1 MSKTVTIKVDSTR
14 GRLSVKSGRL
24 LLGADVPVV
33 LTGDWKADG
42 DIGVLTVYAPSLER
56 GQDEELVPVAQ
67 AESGSDGSTFSL
79 SLRGA
84 RLRRLFRDP
93 VAHCLPFYLNR
104 RRADGTWY
112 ADVEARGLL
121 WIQWNPQV
129 YEIDENEPATMRG
142 PKGTDGVDGRDGKD
156 AVRPDIPMLGD
167 DSTLREVR
175 SYVKRLA
182 ASTCTVVGALALTVA
197 PCARGGGISVQGVA
211 LDDMPPSAIVV
222 TNVTLDTD
230 GLVGGVSSVCGQTG
244 DIDITFNPT
253 AFTIGTFEYNPDI
266 HGIEL
271 SYLYSSGNLSVH
283 EKGVASGVISSLRRT
298 LKIPGIASTN
308 DLCGFVK
315 TKTDSTSETRMRN
328 IPSAPAMSIVPEG
341 SLNTLPVNR
350 WRVVRIGDD
359 ETVTSLTDAEARRL
373 LLPSPRDLY
382 FIDRV
387 EIDGSTTNYVLK
399 SFQSYLDAVSPDA
412 VGDLIGNYLP
422 TNGGGT
428 VTGEV
433 KVLGNLFVSGGVSM
447 PNLVDVR
454 TANIIA
460 NGFVVSNRVV
470 VAESGLMVS
479 NGVCHINGAIAN
491 GTIQATRVHIMD
503 GGDVTFGGSP
513 ENPTAG
519 MRGMIE
525 GLTLAKITELGFTG
539 NPEAQIGQTEG
550 MYPDGTRDRFAR
562 LSDLVAHTSQ
572 NCVRP
577 IGDQTTSGGSR
588 ASITL
593 RNWCLNVPTESLSV
607 TKELRVFY
615 PLHEIKDHLDMTQ
628 RLSFGIYFPMAPA
641 ATVSV
646 KWDYA
651 PDDGGFE
658 LRGETG
664 EELDSISAGD
674 YIWFQQIGP
683 NVLSVTKRNV
693 SNTIHPLVNE

>member
-1 MSKTVTIKVDSTR
+1 MKALCTAFSIALYAAFPARSAAVPLAWTVETSRAQVAQFEAYRGETLDLEATMKSYGSPLATPAQPSLYWQTNGMGAAWWTTPATASGNVLRATWSPTNDCGGTVYNCFIGGPDATYRAAFRLRMLPSPGFTPNHLKLPTVTYDAALF
-14 GRLSVKSGRL
+14 GE
-24 LLGADVPVV
+24 P
-33 LTGDWKADG
+33 
-42 DIGVLTVYAPSLER
+42 TVNGTNLIEI
-56 GQDEELVPVAQ
+56 V
-67 AESGSDGSTFSL
+67 
-79 SLRGA
+79 
-84 RLRRLFRDP
+84 RRM
-93 VAHCLPFYLNR
+93 
-104 RRADGTWY
+104 
-112 ADVEARGLL
+112 
-121 WIQWNPQV
+121 
-129 YEIDENEPATMRG
+129 NE
-142 PKGTDGVDGRDGKD
+142 
-156 AVRPDIPMLGD
+156 
-167 DSTLREVR
+167 
-175 SYVKRLA
+175 
-182 ASTCTVVGALALTVA
+182 
-197 PCARGGGISVQGVA
+197 
-211 LDDMPPSAIVV
+211 
-222 TNVTLDTD
+222 
-230 GLVGGVSSVCGQTG
+230 
-244 DIDITFNPT
+244 
-253 AFTIGTFEYNPDI
+253 
-266 HGIEL
+266 
-271 SYLYSSGNLSVH
+271 
-283 EKGVASGVISSLRRT
+283 
-298 LKIPGIASTN
+298 
-308 DLCGFVK
+308 
-315 TKTDSTSETRMRN
+315 SETMTARETNTELRIFHGDAFSSMRVE
-328 IPSAPAMSIVPEG
+328 PPKSIH
-341 SLNTLPVNR
+341 TLPVNQ
-350 WRVVRIGDD
+350 WRALELGD
-359 ETVTSLTDAEARRL
+359 EKTVTKTRYHETDKL
-373 LLPSPRDLY
+373 LVGSPRDLY

-387 EIDGSTTNYVLK
+387 EIDGATTNYFLK

-433 KVLGNLFVSGGVSM
+433 KVLGNLYVSGEVSM

-460 NGFVVSNRVV
+460 NGFIVSNRVV

-525 GLTLAKITELGFTG
+525 GLTLAKITELGFTV
-539 NPEAQIGQTEG
+539 PETTVIAPTDGMYTEG
-550 MYPDGTRDRFAR
+550 TSDRFAR
-562 LSDLVAHTSQ
+562 LVDLVAHASP

-577 IGDQTTSGGSR
+577 IGDKTTSGGSR

-593 RNWCLNVPTESLSV
+593 RNWCLNVPTESLPA

-615 PLHEIKDHLDMTQ
+615 PLHEIKDHFDMTQ

>member
-1 MSKTVTIKVDSTR
+1 MKALCTAFSIALYAAFPARSAAVPLAWTVETSRAQVAQFEAYRGETLDLEATMKSYGSPLATPAQPSLYWQTNGMGAAWWTTPATASGNVLRATWSPTNDCGGTVYNCFIGGPDSTYRAAFRLRMLPSPGFTPNHLKLPTVTYDAALF
-14 GRLSVKSGRL
+14 GE
-24 LLGADVPVV
+24 P
-33 LTGDWKADG
+33 
-42 DIGVLTVYAPSLER
+42 TVNGTNLIEI
-56 GQDEELVPVAQ
+56 V
-67 AESGSDGSTFSL
+67 
-79 SLRGA
+79 
-84 RLRRLFRDP
+84 RRM
-93 VAHCLPFYLNR
+93 
-104 RRADGTWY
+104 
-112 ADVEARGLL
+112 
-121 WIQWNPQV
+121 
-129 YEIDENEPATMRG
+129 NE
-142 PKGTDGVDGRDGKD
+142 
-156 AVRPDIPMLGD
+156 
-167 DSTLREVR
+167 
-175 SYVKRLA
+175 
-182 ASTCTVVGALALTVA
+182 
-197 PCARGGGISVQGVA
+197 
-211 LDDMPPSAIVV
+211 
-222 TNVTLDTD
+222 
-230 GLVGGVSSVCGQTG
+230 
-244 DIDITFNPT
+244 
-253 AFTIGTFEYNPDI
+253 
-266 HGIEL
+266 
-271 SYLYSSGNLSVH
+271 
-283 EKGVASGVISSLRRT
+283 
-298 LKIPGIASTN
+298 
-308 DLCGFVK
+308 
-315 TKTDSTSETRMRN
+315 SETMTARETNTELRIFHGDAFSSMRVE
-328 IPSAPAMSIVPEG
+328 PPKSIH
-341 SLNTLPVNR
+341 TLPVNQ
-350 WRVVRIGDD
+350 WRALELGDEKTVAKTRYH
-359 ETVTSLTDAEARRL
+359 ETDKL
-373 LLPSPRDLY
+373 LVGSPRDLY

-387 EIDGSTTNYVLK
+387 EIDGATTNYFLK

-433 KVLGNLFVSGGVSM
+433 KVLGNLYVSGEVSM
-447 PNLVDVR
+447 PNLVDMR

-470 VAESGLMVS
+470 KAESGLMVS

-525 GLTLAKITELGFTG
+525 GVTLAKLSELGFNSNSNTLTS
-539 NPEAQIGQTEG
+539 IGPTEG
-550 MYPDGTRDRFAR
+550 TFVEGTIDRFAR
-562 LSDLVAHTSQ
+562 LTDIVSHASP

-577 IGDQTTSGGSR
+577 IGDRVSAGGTR

-593 RNWCLNVPTESLSV
+593 RNWCLNVPTESIAV
-607 TKELRVFY
+607 TNELRVFY
-615 PLHEIKDHLDMTQ
+615 PLHEIKDHFDMTQ

-664 EELDSISAGD
+664 DELGSISAGD

>member
-1 MSKTVTIKVDSTR
+1 MKKTFALFATTLYAAVPLRWTVETSRAQVAQFEAYRGETLDLEATMKSYGSPLATPAQPSLYWQTNGMGAAWWTTPATASGNVLRATWSPTNDCGGTVYNCFIGGPDATYRAAFRLRMLPSPGFTPNHLKLPTVTYDAALFGEPTVNGTNLIEIVRRMNESETMTAR
-14 GRLSVKSGRL
+14 ETNTELRIFH
-24 LLGADVPVV
+24 
-33 LTGDWKADG
+33 GD
-42 DIGVLTVYAPSLER
+42 
-56 GQDEELVPVAQ
+56 
-67 AESGSDGSTFSL
+67 TFS
-79 SLRGA
+79 S
-84 RLRRLFRDP
+84 
-93 VAHCLPFYLNR
+93 
-104 RRADGTWY
+104 
-112 ADVEARGLL
+112 
-121 WIQWNPQV
+121 
-129 YEIDENEPATMRG
+129 MRVG
-142 PKGTDGVDGRDGKD
+142 PPK
-156 AVRPDIPMLGD
+156 
-167 DSTLREVR
+167 S
-175 SYVKRLA
+175 
-182 ASTCTVVGALALTVA
+182 
-197 PCARGGGISVQGVA
+197 
-211 LDDMPPSAIVV
+211 
-222 TNVTLDTD
+222 
-230 GLVGGVSSVCGQTG
+230 
-244 DIDITFNPT
+244 
-253 AFTIGTFEYNPDI
+253 I
-266 HGIEL
+266 H
-271 SYLYSSGNLSVH
+271 
-283 EKGVASGVISSLRRT
+283 
-298 LKIPGIASTN
+298 
-308 DLCGFVK
+308 
-315 TKTDSTSETRMRN
+315 
-328 IPSAPAMSIVPEG
+328 
-341 SLNTLPVNR
+341 TLPVNQ
-350 WRVVRIGDD
+350 WRVLELGDEKTVAKTRYH
-359 ETVTSLTDAEARRL
+359 ETDKL
-373 LLPSPRDLY
+373 LVGSPRDLY

-387 EIDGSTTNYVLK
+387 EIDGTTTNYVLK
-399 SFQSYLDAVSPDA
+399 SFQSYLDAVSPLA
-412 VGDLIGNYLP
+412 VGDLIGQYLP

-433 KVLGNLFVSGGVSM
+433 KVLGNLYVSGEVSM

-525 GLTLAKITELGFTG
+525 GVTIAKLSEFGFNGNTNTLTS
-539 NPEAQIGQTEG
+539 IGSTEG
-550 MYPDGTRDRFAR
+550 AFVEGTIDRFAR
-562 LSDLVAHTSQ
+562 LTDLVYHASP

-577 IGDQTTSGGSR
+577 IGDRVSAGGTR

-593 RNWCLNVPTESLSV
+593 RNWCLNVPTESLPA

-615 PLHEIKDHLDMTQ
+615 PLHEIKDHFDMTQ

>member
-1 MSKTVTIKVDSTR
+1 MKALCTAFSIALYAAFPARSAAVPLAWTVETSRAQVAQFEAYRGETLDLEATMKSYGSPLATPAQPSLYWQTNGMGTAWWTAPATASGNVLRATWSPTNDCGGTVYNCFVGGPDATYRAAFRLRMLPSPGYTPNHLKLPTVTYDAALF
-14 GRLSVKSGRL
+14 GE
-24 LLGADVPVV
+24 P
-33 LTGDWKADG
+33 
-42 DIGVLTVYAPSLER
+42 TVNGTNLIEI
-56 GQDEELVPVAQ
+56 V
-67 AESGSDGSTFSL
+67 
-79 SLRGA
+79 
-84 RLRRLFRDP
+84 RRM
-93 VAHCLPFYLNR
+93 
-104 RRADGTWY
+104 
-112 ADVEARGLL
+112 
-121 WIQWNPQV
+121 
-129 YEIDENEPATMRG
+129 NE
-142 PKGTDGVDGRDGKD
+142 
-156 AVRPDIPMLGD
+156 
-167 DSTLREVR
+167 
-175 SYVKRLA
+175 
-182 ASTCTVVGALALTVA
+182 
-197 PCARGGGISVQGVA
+197 
-211 LDDMPPSAIVV
+211 
-222 TNVTLDTD
+222 
-230 GLVGGVSSVCGQTG
+230 
-244 DIDITFNPT
+244 
-253 AFTIGTFEYNPDI
+253 
-266 HGIEL
+266 
-271 SYLYSSGNLSVH
+271 
-283 EKGVASGVISSLRRT
+283 
-298 LKIPGIASTN
+298 
-308 DLCGFVK
+308 
-315 TKTDSTSETRMRN
+315 SETMTARETNTELRIFHGDAFSSMRVE
-328 IPSAPAMSIVPEG
+328 PPKSIH
-341 SLNTLPVNR
+341 TLPVNQ
-350 WRVVRIGDD
+350 WRVLELGDEKTVAKTRYH
-359 ETVTSLTDAEARRL
+359 ETDKL
-373 LLPSPRDLY
+373 LVGSPRDLY

-387 EIDGSTTNYVLK
+387 EIDGTTTNYVLK
-399 SFQSYLDAVSPDA
+399 SFQSYLDALSPDA

-433 KVLGNLFVSGGVSM
+433 KVLGNLFVSGAVSM

-460 NGFVVSNRVV
+460 NGFIVSNRVV

-525 GLTLAKITELGFTG
+525 GVTLAKLAELGFNG
-539 NPEAQIGQTEG
+539 NTLTPIGSTEG
-550 MYPDGTRDRFAR
+550 TFVEGTIDRFSR
-562 LSDLVAHTSQ
+562 LTDIVSHASP

-577 IGDQTTSGGSR
+577 IGDRVSAGGTR

-593 RNWCLNVPTESLSV
+593 RNWCLNVPTESIAV

-615 PLHEIKDHLDMTQ
+615 PFHEIKDHFDMTQ

>member
-1 MSKTVTIKVDSTR
+1 MGLDADRTEWRYAMKKTFALFATTLYAAVPLRWTVETSRAQVAQFEAYRGETLDLEATMKSYGSPLATPAQPSLYWQTNGMGAAWWTTPATASGNVLRATWSPTNDCGGTVYNCFIGGPDATYRAAFRLRMLPSPGFTPNHLKLPTVTYDAALFGEPTVNGTNLIEIVRRMNESETMTAR
-14 GRLSVKSGRL
+14 ETNTELRIFH
-24 LLGADVPVV
+24 
-33 LTGDWKADG
+33 GD
-42 DIGVLTVYAPSLER
+42 
-56 GQDEELVPVAQ
+56 
-67 AESGSDGSTFSL
+67 TFS
-79 SLRGA
+79 S
-84 RLRRLFRDP
+84 
-93 VAHCLPFYLNR
+93 
-104 RRADGTWY
+104 
-112 ADVEARGLL
+112 
-121 WIQWNPQV
+121 
-129 YEIDENEPATMRG
+129 MRVG
-142 PKGTDGVDGRDGKD
+142 PPK
-156 AVRPDIPMLGD
+156 
-167 DSTLREVR
+167 S
-175 SYVKRLA
+175 
-182 ASTCTVVGALALTVA
+182 
-197 PCARGGGISVQGVA
+197 
-211 LDDMPPSAIVV
+211 
-222 TNVTLDTD
+222 
-230 GLVGGVSSVCGQTG
+230 
-244 DIDITFNPT
+244 
-253 AFTIGTFEYNPDI
+253 I
-266 HGIEL
+266 H
-271 SYLYSSGNLSVH
+271 
-283 EKGVASGVISSLRRT
+283 
-298 LKIPGIASTN
+298 
-308 DLCGFVK
+308 
-315 TKTDSTSETRMRN
+315 
-328 IPSAPAMSIVPEG
+328 
-341 SLNTLPVNR
+341 TLPVNQ
-350 WRVVRIGDD
+350 WRVLELGDEKTVAKTRYH
-359 ETVTSLTDAEARRL
+359 ETDKL
-373 LLPSPRDLY
+373 LVGSPRDLY

-387 EIDGSTTNYVLK
+387 EIDGTTTNYVLK
-399 SFQSYLDAVSPDA
+399 SFQSYLDAVSPLA
-412 VGDLIGNYLP
+412 VGDLIGQYLP

-433 KVLGNLFVSGGVSM
+433 KVLGNLYVSGEVSM

-525 GLTLAKITELGFTG
+525 GVTIAKLSEFGFNGNTNTLTS
-539 NPEAQIGQTEG
+539 IGSTEG
-550 MYPDGTRDRFAR
+550 AFVEGTIDRFAR
-562 LSDLVAHTSQ
+562 LTDLVYHASP

-577 IGDQTTSGGSR
+577 IGDRVSAGGTR

-593 RNWCLNVPTESLSV
+593 RNWCLNVPTESLPA

-615 PLHEIKDHLDMTQ
+615 PLHEIKDHFDMTQ

>member
-1 MSKTVTIKVDSTR
+1 MKALCTAFSIALYAAFPARSAAVPLRWTVETSRAQVAQFEAYRGETLDLEATMKSYGSPLATPAQPSLYWQTNGMGAAWWTTPATTSGNVLRATWSPTNDCGGTVYNCFIGGPDATYRAAFRLRMLPSPGFTPNHLKLPTVTYDAALF
-14 GRLSVKSGRL
+14 GE
-24 LLGADVPVV
+24 P
-33 LTGDWKADG
+33 
-42 DIGVLTVYAPSLER
+42 TVNGTNLIEI
-56 GQDEELVPVAQ
+56 V
-67 AESGSDGSTFSL
+67 
-79 SLRGA
+79 
-84 RLRRLFRDP
+84 RRM
-93 VAHCLPFYLNR
+93 
-104 RRADGTWY
+104 
-112 ADVEARGLL
+112 
-121 WIQWNPQV
+121 
-129 YEIDENEPATMRG
+129 NE
-142 PKGTDGVDGRDGKD
+142 
-156 AVRPDIPMLGD
+156 
-167 DSTLREVR
+167 
-175 SYVKRLA
+175 
-182 ASTCTVVGALALTVA
+182 
-197 PCARGGGISVQGVA
+197 
-211 LDDMPPSAIVV
+211 
-222 TNVTLDTD
+222 
-230 GLVGGVSSVCGQTG
+230 
-244 DIDITFNPT
+244 
-253 AFTIGTFEYNPDI
+253 
-266 HGIEL
+266 
-271 SYLYSSGNLSVH
+271 
-283 EKGVASGVISSLRRT
+283 
-298 LKIPGIASTN
+298 
-308 DLCGFVK
+308 
-315 TKTDSTSETRMRN
+315 SETMTARETNTELRIFHGDAFSSMRVE
-328 IPSAPAMSIVPEG
+328 PPKSIH
-341 SLNTLPVNR
+341 TLPVNQ
-350 WRVVRIGDD
+350 WRALELGD
-359 ETVTSLTDAEARRL
+359 EKTVTKTRYHETDKL
-373 LLPSPRDLY
+373 LVGSPRDLY

-387 EIDGSTTNYVLK
+387 EIDGATTNYFLK
-399 SFQSYLDAVSPDA
+399 SFQSYLDALSPDA

-433 KVLGNLFVSGGVSM
+433 KVLGNLFVSGAVSM

-525 GLTLAKITELGFTG
+525 GLTLAKITELGFTV
-539 NPEAQIGQTEG
+539 PETTVIAPTDGMYTEG
-550 MYPDGTRDRFAR
+550 TSDRFAR
-562 LSDLVAHTSQ
+562 LVDLVAHASP

-577 IGDQTTSGGSR
+577 IGDRTTSGGSH

-593 RNWCLNVPTESLSV
+593 RNWCLNVPTESLPA

-615 PLHEIKDHLDMTQ
+615 PLHEIKDHFDMTQ

-664 EELDSISAGD
+664 DELGSISAGD

>member
-1 MSKTVTIKVDSTR
+1 MKALCTAFSIALYAAFPARSAAVPLAWTVETSRAQVAQFEAYRGETLDLEATMKSYGSPLATPAQPSLYWQTNGMGAAWWTAPATASGNVLRATWSPTNDCGGTVYNCFIGGPDATYRAAFRLRMLPSPGYTPNHLKLPTVTYDAALFGEPTVNGTNLIEIVRRMNESETMTARETNTELRIFHGDAFSSMRVEPPKSIHTLPLNQWRALELGDEKTVAKTR
-14 GRLSVKSGRL
+14 
-24 LLGADVPVV
+24 
-33 LTGDWKADG
+33 
-42 DIGVLTVYAPSLER
+42 YHE
-56 GQDEELVPVAQ
+56 
-67 AESGSDGSTFSL
+67 
-79 SLRGA
+79 
-84 RLRRLFRDP
+84 
-93 VAHCLPFYLNR
+93 
-104 RRADGTWY
+104 
-112 ADVEARGLL
+112 
-121 WIQWNPQV
+121 
-129 YEIDENEPATMRG
+129 
-142 PKGTDGVDGRDGKD
+142 TDK
-156 AVRPDIPMLGD
+156 L
-167 DSTLREVR
+167 
-175 SYVKRLA
+175 
-182 ASTCTVVGALALTVA
+182 
-197 PCARGGGISVQGVA
+197 
-211 LDDMPPSAIVV
+211 
-222 TNVTLDTD
+222 
-230 GLVGGVSSVCGQTG
+230 LVG
-244 DIDITFNPT
+244 
-253 AFTIGTFEYNPDI
+253 
-266 HGIEL
+266 
-271 SYLYSSGNLSVH
+271 
-283 EKGVASGVISSLRRT
+283 
-298 LKIPGIASTN
+298 
-308 DLCGFVK
+308 
-315 TKTDSTSETRMRN
+315 
-328 IPSAPAMSIVPEG
+328 
-341 SLNTLPVNR
+341 
-350 WRVVRIGDD
+350 
-359 ETVTSLTDAEARRL
+359 
-373 LLPSPRDLY
+373 SPRDLY

-387 EIDGSTTNYVLK
+387 EIDGATTNYFLK

-433 KVLGNLFVSGGVSM
+433 KVLGNLYVSGEVSM

-470 VAESGLMVS
+470 KAESGLMVS
-479 NGVCHINGAIAN
+479 NGVCHIKGAIAK

-525 GLTLAKITELGFTG
+525 GVTLAKLAELGFNG
-539 NPEAQIGQTEG
+539 NTLTPIGSTEG
-550 MYPDGTRDRFAR
+550 TFVEGTIDRFAR
-562 LSDLVAHTSQ
+562 LTDIVSHASP

-577 IGDQTTSGGSR
+577 IGDRVSAGGKG

-593 RNWCLNVPTESLSV
+593 RNWCLNVPTESIAV

-615 PLHEIKDHLDMTQ
+615 PFHEIKDHFDMTQ
-628 RLSFGIYFPMAPA
+628 RLSFGIYFPMVPA

>member
-1 MSKTVTIKVDSTR
+1 MKHTLPILALFTIHSSLSTLPAAVPLRWTVETSRAQVAQFEAYRGETLDLEATMKSYGSPLATPAQPSLYWQTNGMGAAWWTAPATASGNVLRATWSPTNDCGGTVYNCFIGGPDATYRAAFRLRMLPSPGFTPNHLKLPTVTHDAALF
-14 GRLSVKSGRL
+14 GE
-24 LLGADVPVV
+24 P
-33 LTGDWKADG
+33 
-42 DIGVLTVYAPSLER
+42 TVNGTNLIEI
-56 GQDEELVPVAQ
+56 V
-67 AESGSDGSTFSL
+67 
-79 SLRGA
+79 
-84 RLRRLFRDP
+84 RRM
-93 VAHCLPFYLNR
+93 
-104 RRADGTWY
+104 
-112 ADVEARGLL
+112 
-121 WIQWNPQV
+121 
-129 YEIDENEPATMRG
+129 NE
-142 PKGTDGVDGRDGKD
+142 
-156 AVRPDIPMLGD
+156 
-167 DSTLREVR
+167 
-175 SYVKRLA
+175 
-182 ASTCTVVGALALTVA
+182 
-197 PCARGGGISVQGVA
+197 
-211 LDDMPPSAIVV
+211 
-222 TNVTLDTD
+222 
-230 GLVGGVSSVCGQTG
+230 
-244 DIDITFNPT
+244 
-253 AFTIGTFEYNPDI
+253 
-266 HGIEL
+266 
-271 SYLYSSGNLSVH
+271 
-283 EKGVASGVISSLRRT
+283 
-298 LKIPGIASTN
+298 
-308 DLCGFVK
+308 
-315 TKTDSTSETRMRN
+315 SETMTARETNTELRIFHGDAFSSMRVE
-328 IPSAPAMSIVPEG
+328 PPKSIH
-341 SLNTLPVNR
+341 TLPVNQ
-350 WRVVRIGDD
+350 WRALELGDEKTVAKTRYH
-359 ETVTSLTDAEARRL
+359 ETDKL
-373 LLPSPRDLY
+373 LVGSPRDLY

-387 EIDGSTTNYVLK
+387 EIDGATTNYFLK
-399 SFQSYLDAVSPDA
+399 SFQSYLDALSPDA

-433 KVLGNLFVSGGVSM
+433 KVLGNLFVSGAVSM

-525 GLTLAKITELGFTG
+525 GLTLAKITELGFTV
-539 NPEAQIGQTEG
+539 PETTVIAPTDGMYTEG
-550 MYPDGTRDRFAR
+550 TSDRFAR
-562 LSDLVAHTSQ
+562 LVDLVAHASP

-577 IGDQTTSGGSR
+577 IGDRTTSGGSH

-593 RNWCLNVPTESLSV
+593 RNWCLNVPTESIDV
-607 TKELRVFY
+607 TNELRVFY
-615 PLHEIKDHLDMTQ
+615 PFHEIKDHFDMTQ

>member
-1 MSKTVTIKVDSTR
+1 MKALCTAFSIALYAAFPARSAAVPLAWTVETSRAQVAQFEAYRGETLDLEATMKSYGSPLATPAQPSLYWQTNGMGAAWWTAPATASGNVLRATWSPTNDCGGTVYNCFIGGPDATYRAAFRLRMLPSPGFTPNHLKLPTVTYDAALF
-14 GRLSVKSGRL
+14 GE
-24 LLGADVPVV
+24 P
-33 LTGDWKADG
+33 
-42 DIGVLTVYAPSLER
+42 TVNGTNLIEI
-56 GQDEELVPVAQ
+56 V
-67 AESGSDGSTFSL
+67 
-79 SLRGA
+79 
-84 RLRRLFRDP
+84 RRM
-93 VAHCLPFYLNR
+93 
-104 RRADGTWY
+104 
-112 ADVEARGLL
+112 
-121 WIQWNPQV
+121 
-129 YEIDENEPATMRG
+129 NE
-142 PKGTDGVDGRDGKD
+142 
-156 AVRPDIPMLGD
+156 
-167 DSTLREVR
+167 
-175 SYVKRLA
+175 
-182 ASTCTVVGALALTVA
+182 
-197 PCARGGGISVQGVA
+197 
-211 LDDMPPSAIVV
+211 
-222 TNVTLDTD
+222 
-230 GLVGGVSSVCGQTG
+230 
-244 DIDITFNPT
+244 
-253 AFTIGTFEYNPDI
+253 
-266 HGIEL
+266 
-271 SYLYSSGNLSVH
+271 
-283 EKGVASGVISSLRRT
+283 
-298 LKIPGIASTN
+298 
-308 DLCGFVK
+308 
-315 TKTDSTSETRMRN
+315 SETMTARETNTELRIFYGDAFSSMRVE
-328 IPSAPAMSIVPEG
+328 PPKSIH
-341 SLNTLPVNR
+341 TLPVNQ
-350 WRVVRIGDD
+350 WRALELGDEKTVAKTRYH
-359 ETVTSLTDAEARRL
+359 ETDKL
-373 LLPSPRDLY
+373 LVGSPRDLY

-387 EIDGSTTNYVLK
+387 EIDGTTTNYVLK
-399 SFQSYLDAVSPDA
+399 SFQSYLDALSPDA

-433 KVLGNLFVSGGVSM
+433 KVLGNLYVSGEVSM

-525 GLTLAKITELGFTG
+525 GLTLAKITELGFTF
-539 NPEAQIGQTEG
+539 PETTVIAPTDGMYTEG
-550 MYPDGTRDRFAR
+550 TSDRFAR
-562 LSDLVAHTSQ
+562 LVDLVAHASP

-577 IGDQTTSGGSR
+577 IGDRTTSGGSH

-593 RNWCLNVPTESLSV
+593 RNWCLNVPTESLPA

-615 PLHEIKDHLDMTQ
+615 PLHEIKDHFDMTQ

>member
-1 MSKTVTIKVDSTR
+1 MGLDADRTEWRYAMKKTFALFATTLYAAVPLRWTVETSRAQVAQFEAYRGETLDLEATMKSYGSPLATPAQPSLYWQANGMGAAWWTTPATASGNVLRATWSPTNDCGGTVYNCFIGGPDATYRAAFRLRMLPSPGFTPNHLKLPTVTYDAALFGEPTVNGTNLIEIVRRMNESETMTAR
-14 GRLSVKSGRL
+14 ETNTELRIFH
-24 LLGADVPVV
+24 
-33 LTGDWKADG
+33 GD
-42 DIGVLTVYAPSLER
+42 
-56 GQDEELVPVAQ
+56 
-67 AESGSDGSTFSL
+67 TFS
-79 SLRGA
+79 S
-84 RLRRLFRDP
+84 
-93 VAHCLPFYLNR
+93 
-104 RRADGTWY
+104 
-112 ADVEARGLL
+112 
-121 WIQWNPQV
+121 
-129 YEIDENEPATMRG
+129 MRVG
-142 PKGTDGVDGRDGKD
+142 PPK
-156 AVRPDIPMLGD
+156 
-167 DSTLREVR
+167 S
-175 SYVKRLA
+175 
-182 ASTCTVVGALALTVA
+182 
-197 PCARGGGISVQGVA
+197 
-211 LDDMPPSAIVV
+211 
-222 TNVTLDTD
+222 
-230 GLVGGVSSVCGQTG
+230 
-244 DIDITFNPT
+244 
-253 AFTIGTFEYNPDI
+253 I
-266 HGIEL
+266 H
-271 SYLYSSGNLSVH
+271 
-283 EKGVASGVISSLRRT
+283 
-298 LKIPGIASTN
+298 
-308 DLCGFVK
+308 
-315 TKTDSTSETRMRN
+315 
-328 IPSAPAMSIVPEG
+328 
-341 SLNTLPVNR
+341 TLPVNQ
-350 WRVVRIGDD
+350 WRVLELGDEKTVAKTRYH
-359 ETVTSLTDAEARRL
+359 ETDKL
-373 LLPSPRDLY
+373 LVGSPRDLY

-387 EIDGSTTNYVLK
+387 EIDGTTTNYVLK
-399 SFQSYLDAVSPDA
+399 SFQSYLDAVSPLA
-412 VGDLIGNYLP
+412 VGDLIGQYLP

-433 KVLGNLFVSGGVSM
+433 KVLGNLYVSGEVSM

-525 GLTLAKITELGFTG
+525 GVTIAKLSEFGFNGNTNTLTS
-539 NPEAQIGQTEG
+539 IGSTEG
-550 MYPDGTRDRFAR
+550 AFVEGTIDRFAR
-562 LSDLVAHTSQ
+562 LTDLVYHASP

-577 IGDQTTSGGSR
+577 IGDRVSAGGTR

-593 RNWCLNVPTESLSV
+593 RNWCLNVPTESLPA

-615 PLHEIKDHLDMTQ
+615 PLHEIKDHFDMTQ

>member
-1 MSKTVTIKVDSTR
+1 MKALCTAFSIALYAAFPARSAAVPLAWTVETSRAQVAQFEAYRGETLDLEATMKSYGSPLATPAQPSLYWQTNGMGAAWWTAPATASGNVLRATWSPTNDCGGTVYNCFIGGPDATYRAAFRLRMLPSPGFTPNHLKLPTVTHDAALF
-14 GRLSVKSGRL
+14 GE
-24 LLGADVPVV
+24 P
-33 LTGDWKADG
+33 
-42 DIGVLTVYAPSLER
+42 TVNGTNLIEI
-56 GQDEELVPVAQ
+56 V
-67 AESGSDGSTFSL
+67 
-79 SLRGA
+79 
-84 RLRRLFRDP
+84 RRM
-93 VAHCLPFYLNR
+93 
-104 RRADGTWY
+104 
-112 ADVEARGLL
+112 
-121 WIQWNPQV
+121 
-129 YEIDENEPATMRG
+129 NE
-142 PKGTDGVDGRDGKD
+142 
-156 AVRPDIPMLGD
+156 
-167 DSTLREVR
+167 
-175 SYVKRLA
+175 
-182 ASTCTVVGALALTVA
+182 
-197 PCARGGGISVQGVA
+197 
-211 LDDMPPSAIVV
+211 
-222 TNVTLDTD
+222 
-230 GLVGGVSSVCGQTG
+230 
-244 DIDITFNPT
+244 
-253 AFTIGTFEYNPDI
+253 
-266 HGIEL
+266 
-271 SYLYSSGNLSVH
+271 
-283 EKGVASGVISSLRRT
+283 
-298 LKIPGIASTN
+298 
-308 DLCGFVK
+308 
-315 TKTDSTSETRMRN
+315 SETMTARETNTELRIFHGDAFSSMRVE
-328 IPSAPAMSIVPEG
+328 PPKSIH
-341 SLNTLPVNR
+341 TLPVNQ
-350 WRVVRIGDD
+350 WRALELGDEKTVAKTRYH
-359 ETVTSLTDAEARRL
+359 ETDKL
-373 LLPSPRDLY
+373 LVGSPRDLY

-387 EIDGSTTNYVLK
+387 EIDGATTNYFLK
-399 SFQSYLDAVSPDA
+399 SFQSYLDALSPDA

-433 KVLGNLFVSGGVSM
+433 KVLGNLFVSGAVSM

-525 GLTLAKITELGFTG
+525 GLTLAKIKELGFTF
-539 NPEAQIGQTEG
+539 PETTVIAPTDGMYTEG
-550 MYPDGTRDRFAR
+550 TSDRFAR
-562 LSDLVAHTSQ
+562 LVDLVAHASP

-593 RNWCLNVPTESLSV
+593 RNWCLNVPTESLPA

-615 PLHEIKDHLDMTQ
+615 PLHEIKDHFDMTQ

-693 SNTIHPLVNE
+693 SNTIHPLVND

>member
-1 MSKTVTIKVDSTR
+1 MKQTLLILALFTIHSSLFTLPAAVPLRWTVETSRAQVAQFEAYRGETLDLEATMKSYGSPLATPAQPSLYWQTNGMGAAWWTTPATASGNVLRATWSPTNDCGGTVYNCFIGGPDSTYRAAFRLRMLPSPGFTPNHLKLPTVTYDAALF
-14 GRLSVKSGRL
+14 GE
-24 LLGADVPVV
+24 P
-33 LTGDWKADG
+33 
-42 DIGVLTVYAPSLER
+42 TVNGTNLIEI
-56 GQDEELVPVAQ
+56 V
-67 AESGSDGSTFSL
+67 
-79 SLRGA
+79 
-84 RLRRLFRDP
+84 RRM
-93 VAHCLPFYLNR
+93 
-104 RRADGTWY
+104 
-112 ADVEARGLL
+112 
-121 WIQWNPQV
+121 
-129 YEIDENEPATMRG
+129 NE
-142 PKGTDGVDGRDGKD
+142 
-156 AVRPDIPMLGD
+156 
-167 DSTLREVR
+167 
-175 SYVKRLA
+175 
-182 ASTCTVVGALALTVA
+182 
-197 PCARGGGISVQGVA
+197 
-211 LDDMPPSAIVV
+211 
-222 TNVTLDTD
+222 
-230 GLVGGVSSVCGQTG
+230 
-244 DIDITFNPT
+244 
-253 AFTIGTFEYNPDI
+253 
-266 HGIEL
+266 
-271 SYLYSSGNLSVH
+271 
-283 EKGVASGVISSLRRT
+283 
-298 LKIPGIASTN
+298 
-308 DLCGFVK
+308 
-315 TKTDSTSETRMRN
+315 SETMTARETNTELRIFHGDAFSSMRVE
-328 IPSAPAMSIVPEG
+328 PPKSIH
-341 SLNTLPVNR
+341 TLPVNQ
-350 WRVVRIGDD
+350 WRALELGDEKTVAKTRYH
-359 ETVTSLTDAEARRL
+359 ETDKL
-373 LLPSPRDLY
+373 LVGSPRDLY

-387 EIDGSTTNYVLK
+387 EIDGATTNYFLK

-433 KVLGNLFVSGGVSM
+433 KVLGNLYVSGEVSM

-460 NGFVVSNRVV
+460 NGFIVSNRVV

-525 GLTLAKITELGFTG
+525 GLTLAKITELGFTV
-539 NPEAQIGQTEG
+539 PETTVIAPTDGMYTEG
-550 MYPDGTRDRFAR
+550 TSDRFAR
-562 LSDLVAHTSQ
+562 LVDLVAHASP

-577 IGDQTTSGGSR
+577 IGDRTTSGGSH

-593 RNWCLNVPTESLSV
+593 RNWCLNVPTESIAV
-607 TKELRVFY
+607 TNELRVFY
-615 PLHEIKDHLDMTQ
+615 PFHEIKDHFDMTQ

-664 EELDSISAGD
+664 DELGSISAGD

>member
-1 MSKTVTIKVDSTR
+1 MKHTLPILALFTLHSSLFTLPAAVPLRWTVETSRAQVAQFETYRGETLDLEATMKSYGSPLATPAQPSLYWQTNGMGAAWWTAPATASGNVLRATWTPTNDCGAAAYNCFIGGPDATYRAAFRLRMLPSPGYTPNHLKLPTVTYDAALF
-14 GRLSVKSGRL
+14 GE
-24 LLGADVPVV
+24 P
-33 LTGDWKADG
+33 
-42 DIGVLTVYAPSLER
+42 TVNGTNLIEI
-56 GQDEELVPVAQ
+56 V
-67 AESGSDGSTFSL
+67 
-79 SLRGA
+79 
-84 RLRRLFRDP
+84 RRM
-93 VAHCLPFYLNR
+93 
-104 RRADGTWY
+104 
-112 ADVEARGLL
+112 
-121 WIQWNPQV
+121 
-129 YEIDENEPATMRG
+129 NE
-142 PKGTDGVDGRDGKD
+142 
-156 AVRPDIPMLGD
+156 
-167 DSTLREVR
+167 
-175 SYVKRLA
+175 
-182 ASTCTVVGALALTVA
+182 
-197 PCARGGGISVQGVA
+197 
-211 LDDMPPSAIVV
+211 
-222 TNVTLDTD
+222 
-230 GLVGGVSSVCGQTG
+230 
-244 DIDITFNPT
+244 
-253 AFTIGTFEYNPDI
+253 
-266 HGIEL
+266 
-271 SYLYSSGNLSVH
+271 
-283 EKGVASGVISSLRRT
+283 
-298 LKIPGIASTN
+298 
-308 DLCGFVK
+308 
-315 TKTDSTSETRMRN
+315 SETMTARETNTELRIFHGDAFSSMRVE
-328 IPSAPAMSIVPEG
+328 PPKSIH
-341 SLNTLPVNR
+341 TLPVNQ
-350 WRVVRIGDD
+350 WRALELGDEKTVAKTRYH
-359 ETVTSLTDAEARRL
+359 ETDKL
-373 LLPSPRDLY
+373 LVGSPRDLY

-387 EIDGSTTNYVLK
+387 EIDGATTNYFLK
-399 SFQSYLDAVSPDA
+399 SFQSYLDALSPDA

-433 KVLGNLFVSGGVSM
+433 KVLGNLYVSGAVSM

-479 NGVCHINGAIAN
+479 NGICHINGAIAN

-519 MRGMIE
+519 IRGMIE
-525 GLTLAKITELGFTG
+525 GLTLAKITELGFTV
-539 NPEAQIGQTEG
+539 PETTVIAPTDGMYTEG
-550 MYPDGTRDRFAR
+550 TSDRFAR
-562 LSDLVAHTSQ
+562 LVDLVAHASP

-593 RNWCLNVPTESLSV
+593 RNWCLNVPTESLPA

-615 PLHEIKDHLDMTQ
+615 PLHEIKDHFDMTQ

>member
-1 MSKTVTIKVDSTR
+1 MKALCTAFSIALYAAFPARSAAVPLAWTVETSRAQVAQFEAYRGETLLLEATMKSYGSPLATPAQPSLYWQTNGMGAAWWTAPATASGNVLRATWSPTNDCGGTVYNCFIGGPDSTYRAAFRLRMLPSPGFTPNHLKLPTVTYDAALF
-14 GRLSVKSGRL
+14 GE
-24 LLGADVPVV
+24 P
-33 LTGDWKADG
+33 
-42 DIGVLTVYAPSLER
+42 TVNGTNLIEI
-56 GQDEELVPVAQ
+56 V
-67 AESGSDGSTFSL
+67 
-79 SLRGA
+79 
-84 RLRRLFRDP
+84 RRM
-93 VAHCLPFYLNR
+93 
-104 RRADGTWY
+104 
-112 ADVEARGLL
+112 
-121 WIQWNPQV
+121 
-129 YEIDENEPATMRG
+129 NE
-142 PKGTDGVDGRDGKD
+142 
-156 AVRPDIPMLGD
+156 
-167 DSTLREVR
+167 
-175 SYVKRLA
+175 
-182 ASTCTVVGALALTVA
+182 
-197 PCARGGGISVQGVA
+197 
-211 LDDMPPSAIVV
+211 
-222 TNVTLDTD
+222 
-230 GLVGGVSSVCGQTG
+230 
-244 DIDITFNPT
+244 
-253 AFTIGTFEYNPDI
+253 
-266 HGIEL
+266 
-271 SYLYSSGNLSVH
+271 
-283 EKGVASGVISSLRRT
+283 
-298 LKIPGIASTN
+298 
-308 DLCGFVK
+308 
-315 TKTDSTSETRMRN
+315 SETMTARETNTELRIFHGDAFSSMRVE
-328 IPSAPAMSIVPEG
+328 PPKSIH
-341 SLNTLPVNR
+341 TLPVNQ
-350 WRVVRIGDD
+350 WRALELGDEKTVAKTRYH
-359 ETVTSLTDAEARRL
+359 ETDKL
-373 LLPSPRDLY
+373 LVGSPRDLY

-387 EIDGSTTNYVLK
+387 EIDGATTNYFLK
-399 SFQSYLDAVSPDA
+399 SFQSYLDALSPDA

-433 KVLGNLFVSGGVSM
+433 KVLGNLFVSGAVSM

-525 GLTLAKITELGFTG
+525 GLTLAKITELGFTV
-539 NPEAQIGQTEG
+539 PETTVIAPTDGMYTEG
-550 MYPDGTRDRFAR
+550 TSDRFAR
-562 LSDLVAHTSQ
+562 LVDLVAHASP

-577 IGDQTTSGGSR
+577 IGDRTTSGGSH

-593 RNWCLNVPTESLSV
+593 RNWCLNVPTESLPA

-615 PLHEIKDHLDMTQ
+615 PLHEIKDHFDMTQ

-664 EELDSISAGD
+664 DELGSISAGD

>member
-1 MSKTVTIKVDSTR
+1 MKALCTAFSIALYAAFPARSAAVPLAWTVETSRAQVAQFEAYRGETLDLEATMKSYGSPLATPAQPSLYWQTNGMGAAWWTAPATASGNVLRATWSPTNDCGGTVYNCFIGGPDATYRAAFRLRMLPSPGFTPNHLKLPTVTYDAALF
-14 GRLSVKSGRL
+14 GE
-24 LLGADVPVV
+24 P
-33 LTGDWKADG
+33 
-42 DIGVLTVYAPSLER
+42 TVNGTNLIEI
-56 GQDEELVPVAQ
+56 V
-67 AESGSDGSTFSL
+67 
-79 SLRGA
+79 
-84 RLRRLFRDP
+84 RRM
-93 VAHCLPFYLNR
+93 
-104 RRADGTWY
+104 
-112 ADVEARGLL
+112 
-121 WIQWNPQV
+121 
-129 YEIDENEPATMRG
+129 NE
-142 PKGTDGVDGRDGKD
+142 
-156 AVRPDIPMLGD
+156 
-167 DSTLREVR
+167 
-175 SYVKRLA
+175 
-182 ASTCTVVGALALTVA
+182 
-197 PCARGGGISVQGVA
+197 
-211 LDDMPPSAIVV
+211 
-222 TNVTLDTD
+222 
-230 GLVGGVSSVCGQTG
+230 
-244 DIDITFNPT
+244 
-253 AFTIGTFEYNPDI
+253 
-266 HGIEL
+266 
-271 SYLYSSGNLSVH
+271 
-283 EKGVASGVISSLRRT
+283 
-298 LKIPGIASTN
+298 
-308 DLCGFVK
+308 
-315 TKTDSTSETRMRN
+315 SETMTARETNTELRIFHGDAFSSMRVE
-328 IPSAPAMSIVPEG
+328 PPKSIH
-341 SLNTLPVNR
+341 TLPVNQ
-350 WRVVRIGDD
+350 WRALELGD
-359 ETVTSLTDAEARRL
+359 EKTVTKTRYHETDKL
-373 LLPSPRDLY
+373 LVGSPRDLY
-382 FIDRV
+382 FIDSV
-387 EIDGSTTNYVLK
+387 EIDGATTNYFLK
-399 SFQSYLDAVSPDA
+399 SFQSYLDALSPDA

-433 KVLGNLFVSGGVSM
+433 KVLGNLYVSGEVSM

-460 NGFVVSNRVV
+460 NGFIVSNRVV

-525 GLTLAKITELGFTG
+525 GLTLAKITELGFTV
-539 NPEAQIGQTEG
+539 PETTVIAPTDGMYTEG
-550 MYPDGTRDRFAR
+550 TSDRFAR
-562 LSDLVAHTSQ
+562 LVDLVAHASP

-577 IGDQTTSGGSR
+577 IGDRTTSGGSH

-593 RNWCLNVPTESLSV
+593 RNWCLNVPTESLPA

-615 PLHEIKDHLDMTQ
+615 PLHEIKDHFDMTQ